1 MKSLKRVTLSKP
13 ILKNNFDKKK
23 QEPRLG
29 NITTIPPAT
38 PASSISEDVTKKL
51 LGLKDSA
58 GLPLV
63 EDKMPLRLLLNGS
76 DDRINQ
82 QVPLFLSSLY
92 KKEIYRIDL
101 SQLVSKYIGETE
113 KNLEKIFK
121 QAEQND
127 WILFFDEADALFG
140 KRTEVKDAHDRYAN
154 QEVSYLLQQSE
165 KYPGVLIIK
174 CASPECLELSS
185 RYHFK
190 TID

>member
-1 MKSLKRVTLSKP
+1 MKSLKRVTLSKS
-13 ILKNNFDKKK
+13 ILKNRFDKKK

-29 NITTIPPAT
+29 NIVPIPPAT
-38 PASSISEDVTKKL
+38 PASSILEDVTNKL
-51 LGLKDSA
+51 LGLKDST
-58 GLPLV
+58 GLPLM
-63 EDKMPLRLLLNGS
+63 ENKMPLRLLLNGS